1 VPVVRRPTG
10 RPAGIAI
17 VVAFLAGP
25 GRAVNDYLELAA
37 NSANLPESIEE

>member
-1 VPVVRRPTG
+1 MFNVLLSDLARMPIVPVVRRPTG

-25 GRAVNDYLELAA
+25 DGQ
-37 NSANLPESIEE
+37 